1 MLKRTTKEPLPLES
15 KIDGIIARRPAESL
29 HILLVEDNLV
39 DARFITGLLKG
50 ASGFQW
56 RHVVRLSEALELL
69 RTIRFD
75 IILLDLNLEDSL
87 GYDTFSHILTAASS
101 TAILVLSASDDEDLA
116 IRTVREGAQDYLV
129 KGSFDR
135 RLLLRAIQYAYERK
149 QSEEALR
156 QSEATVRSIFE
167 NSLDGIMI
175 VEDEGFCVEANSAA
189 GGLVGLSREDLRGRS
204 LLEFLGHDQEGDW
217 IQMRDSGSGR
227 TRFWVRRDDGVKR
240 LCDCGFS
247 ANILLGRHLIVLHD
261 ITEQQNLEERLRQ
274 SQKMEAVGRLAG
286 GVAHDFNNI
295 LGVITGYAE
304 LMQLTASDAAQSFRA
319 DKIMAAT
326 EKAAGLTKQLL
337 AFGRRQMMTP
347 RPLDL
352 GMVMGEVT
360 NMVEVM
366 VGVEIQL
373 KIYVQVEELGVV
385 NADQGQLEQVILNLA
400 ANARDAMPNGGV
412 LSIKIERHTST
423 GIAAD
428 VPPGDY
434 VMLSVRDNGI
444 GMDPET
450 QSRIFEPFFTTKKTG
465 TGLGLAT
472 VYGIVK
478 QSNGHIAVHSEPGI
492 GTTFS
497 IYLPRIAET
506 IEDVEPKTR
515 NAPPLRRDYTGT
527 ETILLVDDED
537 DLRNAT
543 AEYLIGCGYKVLKAR
558 DGKEAI
564 EISDGFRGAINL
576 LISDIVMPNIS
587 GRTLVDHVSKTRP
600 DTSILLISGYADDA
614 VIRHGI
620 YHDRAGFLQ
629 KPYTFQLLGSRIRAL
644 LDTQP

>member
-1 MLKRTTKEPLPLES
+1 LPLES
-15 KIDGIIARRPAESL
+15 KIDGIIARRQAESL

-50 ASGFQW
+50 ASGFHW
-56 RHVVRLSEALELL
+56 RHVVQLSEALALL
-69 RTIRFD
+69 STVRFD

-87 GYDTFSHILTAASS
+87 GYDTFSRILTAASS
-101 TAILVLSASDDEDLA
+101 TAILVLSASDDEELA

-135 RLLLRAIQYAYERK
+135 RLLLRSIQYAFQRK

-204 LLEFLGHDQEGDW
+204 LLEFLGRDQEGDW

-247 ANILLGRHLIVLHD
+247 AHILPGRHLIVLHD

-304 LMQLTASDAAQSFRA
+304 LMQMTAADAAQSFRA

-347 RPLDL
+347 HPLDL
-352 GMVMGEVT
+352 GMVIGEVT

-366 VGVEIQL
+366 VGAEIQL
-373 KIYVQVEELGVV
+373 RIHVQVEDLGVV

-412 LSIKIERHTST
+412 LSIKIERHTSA

-450 QSRIFEPFFTTKKTG
+450 QSRIFEPFFTTKQTG

-472 VYGIVK
+472 VYGIIK
-478 QSNGHIAVHSEPGI
+478 QSNGHIAVDSEPGV

-506 IEDVEPKTR
+506 IEDVEQKSR
-515 NAPPLRRDYTGT
+515 QAPPQRRYYNGT
-527 ETILLVDDED
+527 ETILLVDDEE

-543 AEYLIGCGYKVLKAR
+543 AEYLIGCGYKVTKAR

-564 EISDGFRGAINL
+564 EVSDGFRGEINL

-587 GRTLVDHVSKTRP
+587 GRSLVDHVRKTRP
-600 DTSILLISGYADDA
+600 DTSVLLISGYADDA

-629 KPYTFQLLGSRIRAL
+629 KPFTFQLLGSRIRAL
-644 LDTQP
+644 LDTGPQN